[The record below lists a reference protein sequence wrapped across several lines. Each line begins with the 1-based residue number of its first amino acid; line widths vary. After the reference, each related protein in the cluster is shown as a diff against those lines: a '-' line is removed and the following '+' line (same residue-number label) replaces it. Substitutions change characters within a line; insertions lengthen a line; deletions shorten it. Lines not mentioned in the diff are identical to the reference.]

1 MSVPSIETCVL
12 AVVAV
17 TTREAARRPIVR
29 TRRNRV
35 TTARAR
41 ARARARAE
49 KNAICGLDAMSLN
62 CSTGCFHKDLYRSSA
77 CMQGRVWKHRGVK
90 DKERTPTRTIDWDG
104 VLPCLD
110 RLKLCIIRQSRCL
123 QS

>member
-29 TRRNRV
+29 TRRNKV
-35 TTARAR
+35 TT

-77 CMQGRVWKHRGVK
+77 CMQGCVWKHRGVK
-90 DKERTPTRTIDWDG
+90 YKERTPTRTIDWDG
-104 VLPCLD
+104 VLPCLA
-110 RLKLCIIRQSRCL
+110 RLN
-123 QS
+123 